1 MKINTLKTLIFLAL
15 LTFSYAVSA
24 QQAEVTVIQDK
35 SIDRLLEFKK
45 DLRTV
50 EIYKIQI
57 YSGERS
63 DAEKTRSEFLSV
75 FNDWKTSMEFNTP
88 NYKIWVGNFRD
99 RLEADRAL
107 ARIKKEYTGAF
118 IFQPK
123 NDIISKKQKQ
133 PKE

>member
-1 MKINTLKTLIFLAL
+1 MKTNTLKTLILSTL
-15 LTFSYAVSA
+15 LLFSYATFA
-24 QQAEVTVIQDK
+24 QQGSATIVQDK

-45 DLRTV
+45 DLRTI

-57 YSGERS
+57 YSGNRLT
-63 DAEKTRSEFLSV
+63 AEKTKSEFLSIYR
-75 FNDWKTSMEFNTP
+75 DWKTTMEFNTP

-123 NDIISKKQKQ
+123 KANASKK
-133 PKE
+133 